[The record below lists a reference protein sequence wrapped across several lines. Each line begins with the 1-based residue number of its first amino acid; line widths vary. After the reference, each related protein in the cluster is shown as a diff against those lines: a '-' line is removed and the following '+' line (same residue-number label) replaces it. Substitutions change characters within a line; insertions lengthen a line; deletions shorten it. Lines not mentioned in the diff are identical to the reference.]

1 MTKSEIIN
9 FIAGNYSDDEQLV
22 WQVVS
27 QDDLVDTPT
36 TTEKWESFV
45 EAYDRGSIALGDD
58 ISEAVSEAYD
68 DFVESNYEDEDED

>member
-9 FIAGNYSDDEQLV
+9 FIAGSYSDDEQLV

-27 QDDLVDTPT
+27 RDDLTDTPT
-36 TTEKWESFV
+36 TVDKWESFV
-45 EAYDRGSIALGDD
+45 ETYDRGSITLADD

-68 DFVESNYEDEDED
+68 EFVESNYEDED